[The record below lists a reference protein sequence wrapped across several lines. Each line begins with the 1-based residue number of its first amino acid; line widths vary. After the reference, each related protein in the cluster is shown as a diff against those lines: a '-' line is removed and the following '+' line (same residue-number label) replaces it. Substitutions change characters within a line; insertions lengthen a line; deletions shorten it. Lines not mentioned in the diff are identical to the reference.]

1 MIEQPG
7 LVAAAR
13 RHTVWVRSCAATDC
27 HACAAGKGC
36 GGSWLLRCFAVR
48 ASEPLAIRHGG
59 RFAAGDRV
67 MLSIPERWLLSA
79 TAVVYGAPLL
89 GLLAGAALGDT
100 WRGDLG
106 AMVLGCAGFALGT
119 AFSAAL
125 SARLAKT
132 CRLGVRAAPNDARHS
147 R

>member
-1 MIEQPG
+1 MIEQPA

-27 HACAAGKGC
+27 HACATGTGCDAG
-36 GGSWLLRCFAVR
+36 WLLRCFTVR
-48 ASEPLAIRHGG
+48 AGEPLAIRHSG
-59 RFAAGDRV
+59 RLATGDRV
-67 MLSIPERWLLSA
+67 ILSIPERWLLSA
-79 TAVVYGAPLL
+79 ATVVYGAPLL
-89 GLLAGAALGDT
+89 GLLAGAALGDMAG
-100 WRGDLG
+100 GDLG
-106 AMVLGCAGFALGT
+106 AMVLGGAGLAMGA

-132 CRLGVRAAPNDARHS
+132 CPLSVRAARSETRHS